1 MSERIVDIF
10 ENPLPSYSIEVFPPK
25 PNLEKTLEII
35 FDTIDRLKVI
45 EPSFVSVTYGSG
57 GYNRERAL
65 SIAGHLIQGAYRALS
80 HITAVGYLRS
90 DIVDLLDQLYYLGVR
105 NVLAL
110 RGDIPPNLI
119 FPDTELDRFRYAY
132 DLIDFV
138 KRDGRFCIGAAAYP
152 EGYADSGDVD
162 LSVLYLKKK
171 AEVGAD
177 FFITQLFFDNARFYR
192 FLEKARAVGISQPIV
207 PAIMPI
213 LRNTNLKRIL
223 SLSSTSLPSGLQEKI
238 DRFGADP
245 LDLEKVG
252 IAHAAKQVQD
262 LREHGMK
269 HIHLYTM
276 NKSKQ
281 IIEICRLSETV
292 SKSEGR

>member
-1 MSERIVDIF
+1 M
-10 ENPLPSYSIEVFPPK
+10 
-25 PNLEKTLEII
+25 
-35 FDTIDRLKVI
+35 
-45 EPSFVSVTYGSG
+45 
-57 GYNRERAL
+57 
-65 SIAGHLIQGAYRALS
+65 
-80 HITAVGYLRS
+80 
-90 DIVDLLDQLYYLGVR
+90 LDQLYYLGVR